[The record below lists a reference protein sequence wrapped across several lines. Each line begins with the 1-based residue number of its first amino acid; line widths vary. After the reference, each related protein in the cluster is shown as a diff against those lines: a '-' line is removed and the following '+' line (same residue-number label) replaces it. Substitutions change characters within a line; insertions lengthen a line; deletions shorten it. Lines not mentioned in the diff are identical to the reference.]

1 MWTVK
6 NIILFSGLKY
16 NSREC
21 ISLCFCC
28 ENTVKNSHFFK
39 RKGDSLKSPL
49 IPEFRACEG

>member
-1 MWTVK
+1 MWTVT

-28 ENTVKNSHFFK
+28 ENGCFYPHFSEK
-39 RKGDSLKSPL
+39 EGDSLKSPL
-49 IPEFRACEG
+49 IPEYRACEG